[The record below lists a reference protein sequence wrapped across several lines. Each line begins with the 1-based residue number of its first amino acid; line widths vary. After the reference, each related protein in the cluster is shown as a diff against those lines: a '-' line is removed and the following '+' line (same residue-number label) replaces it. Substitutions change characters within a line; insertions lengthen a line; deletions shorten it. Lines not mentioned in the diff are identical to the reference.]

1 MATVFFTGFPGFLGT
16 ALLPRVLHRNP
27 DDEAVCVVQQ
37 RFLPQAQTRVAEL
50 TTADSSLTDRIRL
63 VVGDITVPD
72 LGLGDQRQDLLAQTT
87 QIHHLAA
94 AYDLEV
100 SREVGLR
107 VNVEGTR
114 HVVEFAKACG
124 DLQRFHYVSTC
135 YVSGRYAGVFR
146 ESDLVKGQVFNNH
159 YEETKYL
166 AEVLVHE
173 ARDAG
178 LPTTVYRPAVVG
190 GDSATGA
197 TQKYD
202 GPYVII
208 RWLLKQPR
216 TAVLPVIGDPTG
228 YRFNVVPRDWVIDAI
243 EHLAARD
250 DTVGGTYALADPEP
264 PTVDEM
270 IELLGDV
277 TERRI
282 VRIPLTLRFAKGAL
296 RRVPGLQ
303 KLMEIPPAAA
313 NYFTHPTHYTT
324 EETSPRLAEEGV
336 SLPGREEWLRAMV
349 RFVAANPHVTSA
361 AMV

>member
-1 MATVFFTGFPGFLGT
+1 MSTVFFTGFPGFLGT
-16 ALLPRVLHRNP
+16 ALLPRVLRRSA
-27 DDEAVCVVQQ
+27 DLEAVCLVQQ
-37 RFLPQAQTRVAEL
+37 RFLPQAQTRLTEL
-50 TTADSSLTDRIRL
+50 TASDPSLTDRIRL

-72 LGLGDQRQDLLAQTT
+72 LGLGDERQDLLAQTT

-100 SREVGLR
+100 SREVGMR

-114 HVVEFAKACG
+114 HLLEFAKACE

-146 ESDLVKGQVFNNH
+146 ESDLVKGQVFNNF

-166 AEVLVHE
+166 AEVLVQE
-173 ARDAG
+173 AREAG
-178 LPTTVYRPAVVG
+178 LPTTVYRPSVVA
-190 GDSATGA
+190 GDSATGE

-208 RWLLKQPR
+208 RWLLKQPK
-216 TAVLPVIGDPTG
+216 TAVLPIIGDPTG

-243 EHLAARD
+243 DHLAARD

-264 PTVDEM
+264 HTVDEM
-270 IELLGDV
+270 IRRLGEA
-277 TERRI
+277 TGRRI
-282 VRIPLTLRFAKGAL
+282 VRIPLPLKVAKGAL

-313 NYFTHPTHYTT
+313 NYFTQPTHYTT
-324 EETSPRLAEEGV
+324 DATSPLLAEEGV
-336 SLPGREEWLRAMV
+336 ALPDREAWLRAMV
-349 RFVAANPHVTSA
+349 RFVEANPDITSA

>member
-16 ALLPRVLHRNP
+16 ALLPRVLHRRP
-27 DDEAVCVVQQ
+27 DDEAVCLVQQ
-37 RFLPQAQTRVAEL
+37 RFLPQAQARVDEL
-50 TTADSSLTDRIRL
+50 TAADPTLAERIQL
-63 VVGDITVPD
+63 VVGDITLPG
-72 LGLGDQRQDLLAQTT
+72 LGLGERGQELSDRTV

-100 SREVGLR
+100 TREVGMR

-114 HVVEFAKACG
+114 HVLAFATACA

-146 ESDLVKGQVFNNH
+146 ESDLVKGQVFNNF

-166 AEVLVHE
+166 AELLVEE
-173 ARDAG
+173 ARAAG
-178 LPTTVYRPAVVG
+178 LPTTTYRPAVVG
-190 GDSATGA
+190 GDAATGA

-208 RWLLKQPR
+208 RWLLKQPS

-243 EHLAARD
+243 DHLAARE
-250 DTVGGTYALADPEP
+250 DTLGGTYALADPEP

-270 IELLGDV
+270 IRLLGEA

-282 VRIPLTLRFAKGAL
+282 VRIPLPLKVAKGAL

-313 NYFTHPTHYTT
+313 NYFTQPTHYTT
-324 EETSPRLAEEGV
+324 DATSPLLAEEGV
-336 SLPGREEWLRAMV
+336 ALPDREAWLRAMV
-349 RFVAANPHVTSA
+349 RFVEANPDVTSA

>member
-1 MATVFFTGFPGFLGT
+1 MSTVFFTGFPGFLGT

-37 RFLPQAQTRVAEL
+37 RFLPQAQARVGDL
-50 TTADSSLTDRIRL
+50 TTADPSLAERIRL
-63 VVGDITVPD
+63 VVGDITVAD
-72 LGLGDQRQDLLAQTT
+72 LGLGEQRAELLDRTT

-100 SREVGLR
+100 SREVGMR

-114 HVVEFAKACG
+114 HVLEFARACG

-135 YVSGRYAGVFR
+135 YVSGRYAGIFR

-178 LPTTVYRPAVVG
+178 LPTTIYRPAVVG

-264 PTVDEM
+264 HTVDEM
-270 IELLGDV
+270 IRRLGEA
-277 TERRI
+277 TGRQI
-282 VRIPLTLRFAKGAL
+282 VRIPLPLKVAKGAL

-313 NYFTHPTHYTT
+313 NYFTQPTHYTT
-324 EETSPRLAEEGV
+324 DATSPLLAEEGV
-336 SLPGREEWLRAMV
+336 ALPDREAWLHAMV
-349 RFVAANPHVTSA
+349 RFVEANPDVTSA

>member
-1 MATVFFTGFPGFLGT
+1 MSTVFFTGFPGFLGT

-27 DDEAVCVVQQ
+27 DDEAVCIVQQ
-37 RFLPQAQTRVAEL
+37 RFLPQAQSRVDEL
-50 TTADSSLTDRIRL
+50 ATADPSLAGRVRL
-63 VVGDITVPD
+63 VVGDITLPD
-72 LGLGDQRQDLLAQTT
+72 LGLGDQRQDLLASTS
-87 QIHHLAA
+87 QIFHLAA

-100 SREVGLR
+100 TREVGMR

-114 HVVEFAKACG
+114 HVLAFAQSCE
-124 DLQRFHYVSTC
+124 DLQRFQYVSTC

-146 ESDLVKGQVFNNH
+146 ESDLVKGQVFNNY

-178 LPTTVYRPAVVG
+178 LPTTIYRPAVVG

-208 RWLLKQPR
+208 RWLLKQPK
-216 TAVLPVIGDPTG
+216 TAVLPVIGDPAG

-243 EHLAARD
+243 DHLAARD

-264 PTVDEM
+264 DTVDEM
-270 IELLGDV
+270 ITRLG
-277 TERRI
+277 EASQRRI
-282 VRIPLTLRFAKGAL
+282 VRIPLPLKVAKGAL
-296 RRVPGLQ
+296 RRVPGMQ

-324 EETSPRLAEEGV
+324 DTTTPLLADEGV
-336 SLPGREEWLRAMV
+336 TLPDREAWLRAMV
-349 RFVAANPHVTSA
+349 DFVETNPDVTSA

>member
-1 MATVFFTGFPGFLGT
+1 MSTVFFTGFPGFLGT
-16 ALLPRVLHRNP
+16 ALLPRVLRRSA
-27 DDEAVCVVQQ
+27 DLEAVCLVQQ
-37 RFLPQAQTRVAEL
+37 RFLSQAQTGLTEL
-50 TTADSSLTDRIRL
+50 TASDPSLTDRIRL

-72 LGLGDQRQDLLAQTT
+72 LGLGDEREDLLAQTT

-100 SREVGLR
+100 SREVGMR

-114 HVVEFAKACG
+114 HLLEFARACE

-135 YVSGRYAGVFR
+135 YVSGRYAGIFR

-216 TAVLPVIGDPTG
+216 IAVLPVIGDPTG

-243 EHLAARD
+243 DHLAARD
-250 DTVGGTYALADPEP
+250 DTVGGTYALADPAP

-296 RRVPGLQ
+296 RHVPGLQ

-324 EETSPRLAEEGV
+324 DETSPRLAEEGV

-349 RFVAANPHVTSA
+349 RFVEANPHVTSA